1 MAKKLKKLEEQ
12 DIESIVAT
20 AVGDAVDFIESE
32 ISPSRVKAQR
42 YFDGAV
48 DIGHEQGRSKVVSTK
63 VRDII
68 RSIKPSL
75 MRIFLS
81 NDKFVEYTPKGPEDF
96 ANAQQ
101 ATQYMH
107 WKFQELGG
115 YKIINDAFHDALV
128 KKSGIVKVYW
138 EDYQEGKSFT
148 FDNLNDDEFALIV
161 NEDDI
166 EVIEHSETIEMSM
179 DEMGMEIESK
189 THAIKIIK
197 QFDKGKICVESVPP
211 EEFFVDQN
219 ARSINN
225 AYVVAHR
232 TEMRVGDLVA
242 MGFDFDEVSDLSGLA
257 ESGSMVDEEIFAR
270 RGFYKDRKTESKN
283 DPSMKPVL
291 VTEAYMKMD
300 IEGTGIPMMYKFI
313 LGGSDY
319 KLLDHEACDEI
330 PFAVFECDPEP
341 HAFYGRSIADLVI
354 NDQDATTSMLR
365 GILDNVALSNNPQLG
380 VVEDLVN
387 MDDVLNN
394 EIGAIIRMRQIGSI
408 EPIAIP
414 FIAGQTLPALQYMDD
429 LVEGKTG
436 VSRASMGLDP
446 DALKNTTATA
456 VANTMSAGAG
466 QIEVIAR
473 NFAEG
478 GMKQMFKLMLNEMVK
493 NSNEEEF
500 MRMNGEYVPIDPRVW
515 NTNMDITVNVG
526 LGTGKEDAKA
536 VALGQALGMQ
546 MQVWQ
551 SYGPQNGM
559 VTMTQIRNTLADML
573 AISGIRNADRY
584 FMPLT
589 PEIEQQI
596 IQQQQEA
603 AQQAQQAQTDPNQA
617 YLEAEQ
623 MKVESKAQTDM
634 MNAQLNAQKAVA
646 QDDLARDKMDQD
658 LILKSAELIA
668 RYKADVDKNEIQQM
682 QAQQRQFGQ

>member
-1 MAKKLKKLEEQ
+1 MKLKKLEEQ

-32 ISPSRVKAQR
+32 ISPERVKAQR

-128 KKSGIVKVYW
+128 KKTGIVKVYW

-148 FDNLNDDEFALIV
+148 FDNLDDDEFALIV

-179 DEMGMEIESK
+179 DEMGMEVESK

-197 QFDKGKICVESVPP
+197 QFDKGKLCVESVPP

-232 TEMRVGDLVA
+232 TEMRVGDLVK

-257 ESGSMVDEEIFAR
+257 ESGSMVDEENFAR
-270 RGFYKDRKTESKN
+270 KGFYNDRKTESYN
-283 DPSMKPVL
+283 DPSMKPIL

-300 IEGTGIPMMYKFI
+300 VEGTGIPMMYKFI

-354 NDQDATTSMLR
+354 NDQDATTSILR

-394 EIGAIIRMRQIGSI
+394 EIGAIIRMRQTGSI

-414 FIAGQTLPALQYMDD
+414 FIAGATLPALQYMDD

-478 GMKQMFKLMLNEMVK
+478 GMKQMFKLMLNGMVK

-515 NTNMDITVNVG
+515 NTNMDISVNVG

-536 VALGQALGMQ
+536 AALGQALGMQ

-573 AISGIRNADRY
+573 AISGVRNADRY

-658 LILKSAELIA
+658 LIVKTAELAA
-668 RYKADVDKNEIQQM
+668 RYDAEVDKTEVQRM